1 MRLYHV
7 LDDLPC
13 LNTFDTF
20 VVSQAVHYY
29 RRAAVAGHHQ
39 AQYRCAKLLLSSR
52 GQQSSETDAA
62 AALNFL
68 YAAADA
74 GLTEVQ
80 LIFTLLNVPGFI
92 YIITYMLRPVLDPEF
107 HCSRSF

>member
-7 LDDLPC
+7 SDDLPC
-13 LNTFDTF
+13 LNTS

-80 LIFTLLNVPGFI
+80 LIFTLLNVPGLI
-92 YIITYMLRPVLDPEF
+92 SYMLRPILDPEF
-107 HCSRSF
+107 